1 MAAGILPLG
10 AKAIGGI
17 LQGFLQRGAESPAC
31 TVMVWSTSLKLRIL
45 LKRLRISSE
54 MPPLMGSTPRVTEL
68 PPP

>member
-17 LQGFLQRGAESPAC
+17 LQGLLQRGAGKP
-31 TVMVWSTSLKLRIL
+31 
-45 LKRLRISSE
+45 RLHRDGLVHLIEAEDLIEALSHIQRDAA
-54 MPPLMGSTPRVTEL
+54 LDGSTPRVTEL